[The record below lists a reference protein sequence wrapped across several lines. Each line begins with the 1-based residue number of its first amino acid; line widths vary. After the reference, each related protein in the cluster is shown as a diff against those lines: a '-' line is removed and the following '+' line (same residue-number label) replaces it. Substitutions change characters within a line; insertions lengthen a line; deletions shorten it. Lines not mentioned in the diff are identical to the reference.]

1 MSMKL
6 YLQVTKDEYELP
18 LIIADNAKELGRLTG
33 HTANYVLSVISKGY
47 KGWARIEVED
57 DD

>member
-1 MSMKL
+1 MKL